1 MILVSSVVMIS
12 CMEILLVKKKQNLKT
27 TEEDCSIYIWHIYLS
42 MHFDLFYFWRK
53 KEKTFYETCSRWV
66 ISTTSHLDCKE
77 SVSNFT
83 NIFQH
88 YGWFYFSCYEF
99 LSLHFTFQ
107 KLFFTPVHSQFYSFV
122 TYYAIHI
129 LCEIFPHFHL
139 KLCIHNL
146 NLI

>member
-1 MILVSSVVMIS
+1 
-12 CMEILLVKKKQNLKT
+12 
-27 TEEDCSIYIWHIYLS
+27 

-53 KEKTFYETCSRWV
+53 KEKRTFYETCSRWV

-107 KLFFTPVHSQFYSFV
+107 KLFFTPVHSHFIPLLLTLWF
-122 TYYAIHI
+122 
-129 LCEIFPHFHL
+129 FFHL
-139 KLCIHNL
+139 KLCILNL
-146 NLI
+146 NLIKNGKYVHMLRVITNLRIELIIVASKLWIWLDSRLISKF